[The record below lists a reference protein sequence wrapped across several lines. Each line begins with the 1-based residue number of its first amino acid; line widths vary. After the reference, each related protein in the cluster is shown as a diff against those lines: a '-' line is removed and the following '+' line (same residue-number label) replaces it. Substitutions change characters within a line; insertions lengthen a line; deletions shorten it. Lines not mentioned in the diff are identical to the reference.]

1 MKPGKSFFILAGILF
16 CLGFAAFFFE
26 PLIFIW
32 FMLAIISGIIILLD
46 AIFFRFMDKLESKRT
61 INASLAL
68 GNPEKV
74 CISLRRTEKFYLPT
88 KIKIFDLY
96 PDSMTC
102 TIFPVEINSKGFE
115 RDGTLQF
122 EYTIIPSQRGEW
134 EFTGLELLCSSPLF
148 FWEKKIIH
156 NTKSSGRTYPD
167 FKKILGLSAK
177 ELRGI
182 TEQAGMKS
190 IRKRGLGLEFQSLRE
205 YQFGDSIKSIDWRA
219 SARRQKPIVKEYQ
232 EEQDQQVLFLLD
244 TGYRLHRKENEYYQ
258 FDNALNAVLL
268 LSYIA
273 LKHDDS
279 VVIGTFGGE
288 ERWLPPQKGLSALP
302 CLMNQL
308 YDLHSSP
315 AASSPF
321 SALEN
326 ALKRLHKRTFIIL
339 ISNFRKEDGESL
351 SWILP
356 RIQKKHLLLLVSLRE
371 LEAEKLQMQSS
382 PTTETLL
389 EKTAAFSYLYNRNKL
404 YKQWEHSGLL
414 TLETAAEKL
423 SSSLINTYLD
433 VKRSGKL

>member
-1 MKPGKSFFILAGILF
+1 MKPGRILFILAGILF

-26 PLIFIW
+26 PLVFIW
-32 FMLAIISGIIILLD
+32 FVLAILSVIVLAID
-46 AIFFRFMDKLESKRT
+46 AVFFFVMDKLESKRM
-61 INASLAL
+61 IGSSLAL

-74 CISLRRTEKFYLPT
+74 IILLRRTGKFYLPVR
-88 KIKIFDLY
+88 IKFFDLY
-96 PDSMTC
+96 PDSMTRSV
-102 TIFPVEINSKGFE
+102 FPITLNSKDFNS
-115 RDGTLQF
+115 DGILQF
-122 EYTIIPSQRGEW
+122 EYSITPSQRGEW
-134 EFTGLELLCSSPLF
+134 EFAGLELLCSSPLL
-148 FWEKKIIH
+148 FWEKKIVH
-156 NTKSSGRTYPD
+156 DTKSFGRTYPD
-167 FKKILGLSAK
+167 FKKMLGLNSK
-177 ELRGI
+177 ELRSI
-182 TEQAGMKS
+182 TEQTGVKK

-219 SARRQKPIVKEYQ
+219 TARRQKPIVKEYQ

-244 TGYRLHRKENEYYQ
+244 TGYRLHRRENEYLQ

-279 VVIGTFGGE
+279 VAVGTFGSE
-288 ERWLPPQKGLSALP
+288 ERWLPPQKGISALP
-302 CLMNQL
+302 SLMNQL

-315 AASSPF
+315 AASSPS

-356 RIQKKHLLLLVSLRE
+356 QIKKRHLLLLLSLRE
-371 LEAEKLQMQSS
+371 LEAEKAQVQ
-382 PTTETLL
+382 PIVTTEALL
-389 EKTAAFSYLYNRNKL
+389 EKAAAFSYLYNRNKL

-414 TLETAAEKL
+414 TLETSAENL
-423 SSSLINTYLD
+423 SSSLINTYLE
-433 VKRSGKL
+433 VKRSGRL